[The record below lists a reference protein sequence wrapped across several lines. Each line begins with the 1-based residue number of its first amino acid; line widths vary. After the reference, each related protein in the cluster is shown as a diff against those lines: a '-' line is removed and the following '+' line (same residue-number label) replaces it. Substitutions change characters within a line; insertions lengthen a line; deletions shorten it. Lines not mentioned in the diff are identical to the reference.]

1 MELDEIK
8 KLATRKPFRPFKMQT
23 TLNAQSFTVLR
34 PETLM
39 LEKPGLVVFFDD
51 EDKQLHLI
59 DLDTINVLSIT

>member
-8 KLATRKPFRPFKMQT
+8 KLAARKPFRPFKMQT
-23 TLNAQSFTVLR
+23 LNAQNFTVLR

-59 DLDTINVLSIT
+59 DLDTINILSIT